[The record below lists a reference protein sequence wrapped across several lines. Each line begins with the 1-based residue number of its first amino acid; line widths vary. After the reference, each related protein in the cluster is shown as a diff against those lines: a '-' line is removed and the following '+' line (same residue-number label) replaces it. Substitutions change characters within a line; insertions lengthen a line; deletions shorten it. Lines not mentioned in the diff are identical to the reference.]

1 MVFAIPQSIDESSAP
16 LPIGCNCDNA
26 AFCKWVSI
34 YLIYQNYELKKK
46 SSDNLVKHV
55 QNVHRL
61 YLEFQCMRFTRYE
74 IRNVPHEFLLK
85 ILDER

>member
-1 MVFAIPQSIDESSAP
+1 MGFYISD
-16 LPIGCNCDNA
+16 LPKSR
-26 AFCKWVSI
+26 F
-34 YLIYQNYELKKK
+34 KKK

-61 YLEFQCMRFTRYE
+61 YLEFQCMRFARYE

>member
-1 MVFAIPQSIDESSAP
+1 MGFYISD
-16 LPIGCNCDNA
+16 LPKSRIEREV
-26 AFCKWVSI
+26 KHH
-34 YLIYQNYELKKK
+34 ELKEK

-55 QNVHRL
+55 QNMHRL
-61 YLEFQCMRFTRYE
+61 YLKFQCMRFARYE